1 MYNVVPYYFGK
12 MIVDI
17 PVVALCSI
25 LMVSVLYFGV
35 GLTITTKQFFIFFAA
50 NYLLGEVAASLGY
63 FISSIF
69 EHEEAAVELAPIIVM
84 PIVLFGGQFSNAGT
98 I

>member
-35 GLTITTKQFFIFFAA
+35 GLTITTK
-50 NYLLGEVAASLGY
+50 
-63 FISSIF
+63 
-69 EHEEAAVELAPIIVM
+69 
-84 PIVLFGGQFSNAGT
+84 
-98 I
+98 